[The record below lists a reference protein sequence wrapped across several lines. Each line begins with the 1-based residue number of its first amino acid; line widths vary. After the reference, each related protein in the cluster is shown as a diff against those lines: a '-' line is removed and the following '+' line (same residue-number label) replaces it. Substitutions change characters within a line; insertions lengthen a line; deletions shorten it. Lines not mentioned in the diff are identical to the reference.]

1 VAEIKPVTPEEA
13 AELLK
18 AGHVYVD
25 VRSEP
30 EFEAGHPEGALN
42 VPLLN
47 AGPVGLVPN
56 PEFLAV
62 MESAFGKDEAL
73 VIGCKAGGRSKR
85 AAEMLAQAGFSRI
98 SDQIAGFDAGKDAFG
113 RAIPGWSRTAL
124 PVGKDE
130 ALVIGCKAG
139 GRSKRAAELLAQ
151 AGFSRISDQ
160 IAGFDAGK
168 DAFGRAIPGWSRT
181 ALPVG
186 KGKPAGQA
194 YDDVKQRK
202 PR

>member
-1 VAEIKPVTPEEA
+1 MRIKSGAKFGGNCTRGGLAGEANECGVARVAPRDLSLVSRGVRAAFPRNERAFNVAEIKPVTPEEA
-13 AELLK
+13 AELLSQ
-18 AGHVYVD
+18 GHVYVD

-62 MESAFGKDEAL
+62 MQSAFGKDEAL

-85 AAEMLAQAGFSRI
+85 AAEMLAQAGFTQL
-98 SDQIAGFDAGKDAFG
+98 SDQ
-113 RAIPGWSRTAL
+113 
-124 PVGKDE
+124 V
-130 ALVIGCKAG
+130 
-139 GRSKRAAELLAQ
+139 
-151 AGFSRISDQ
+151 
-160 IAGFDAGK
+160 AGFDAGK

-186 KGKPAGQA
+186 KGKPTGQA
-194 YDDVKQRK
+194 YEDVKQRK

>member
-1 VAEIKPVTPEEA
+1 LADIKAVTPEEA

-18 AGHVYVD
+18 QGHVYVD

-30 EFEAGHPEGALN
+30 EFEEGHPEGALN

-47 AGPVGLVPN
+47 AGPVGLAPN
-56 PEFLAV
+56 PDFLSV
-62 MESAFGKDEAL
+62 MESAFGKGEPL

-85 AAEMLAQAGFSRI
+85 ASEMLAKAGFS
-98 SDQIAGFDAGKDAFG
+98 S
-113 RAIPGWSRTAL
+113 L
-124 PVGKDE
+124 
-130 ALVIGCKAG
+130 
-139 GRSKRAAELLAQ
+139 
-151 AGFSRISDQ
+151 SDQ

-186 KGKPAGQA
+186 KGKPAGQSYA
-194 YDDVKQRK
+194 DVKLRK

>member
-1 VAEIKPVTPEEA
+1 
-13 AELLK
+13 
-18 AGHVYVD
+18 VD

-47 AGPVGLVPN
+47 AGPVGLAPN

-62 MESAFGKDEAL
+62 MQSAFGKDEAL

-85 AAEMLAQAGFSRI
+85 AAEMLAQAGFSQL
-98 SDQIAGFDAGKDAFG
+98 SDQVAGFDAGKDAFG
-113 RAIPGWSRTAL
+113 RT
-124 PVGKDE
+124 
-130 ALVIGCKAG
+130 
-139 GRSKRAAELLAQ
+139 
-151 AGFSRISDQ
+151 
-160 IAGFDAGK
+160 
-168 DAFGRAIPGWSRT
+168 IPGWSRT

-186 KGKPAGQA
+186 KGKPSGQA
-194 YDDVKQRK
+194 YEDVKQRK